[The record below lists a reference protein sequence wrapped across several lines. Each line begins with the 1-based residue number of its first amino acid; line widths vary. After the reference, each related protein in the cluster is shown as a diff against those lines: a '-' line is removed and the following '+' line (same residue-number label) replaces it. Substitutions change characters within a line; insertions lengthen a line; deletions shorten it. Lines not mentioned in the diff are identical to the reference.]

1 MIKNLKIKSKQ
12 AKTLATQ
19 TEPITFNSPGNNI
32 VCYNC
37 GQPGHFSRACPLP
50 RKLQTH
56 KNYNPNTNYNSNRNY
71 SPNTKFNP
79 NTNYNPNVN
88 YHPNVDYNPNLNYN
102 PNSNCNVNGNG
113 KLVSGTVN
121 AATNPLVP
129 SKDNNAAAI
138 PVIHDVGTSVESEL
152 AQDPISFGSDEHE
165 AGAQYC
171 PPPSGNM
178 PLSRRAP
185 QVTFADGHRLSSNP
199 VLPNHRAN
207 STRIM
212 EPINRREGNSPPPP
226 PPPRYPDQPPQP
238 SAFGASSWFKNTTFN
253 FPGSQHVRSVSK
265 LDIFRAPEYQRVS
278 ERVVIMG
285 KNMRDRNVKFSGQI
299 RGSGEEFLWLFTKA
313 IKQYGLTED
322 ETFQIIPFILEVPA
336 LAWYRAE
343 ENKLR
348 DYKQGEMVENK
359 LRCMAQYAPPPPP
372 EKSMLPSSAWSRNN
386 SRKAWGMFATETKEE
401 INATESAP
409 VKNKLLA
416 QRTKKSP
423 PAPSYATVVQTPR
436 VPAPYRRQRI
446 RDRFPEL
453 KEVNRINSAE
463 AAPVPLMSL
472 IIPKPANLPP
482 PTDPED
488 EEKRPR
494 HGPRPT
500 IVPNLQIVG
509 GYGCWRCGNP
519 GHSHRACKAPKRWRY
534 CYLCGWRHV
543 DVTTCP
549 QCKEAWK
556 KSQQTE

>member
-1 MIKNLKIKSKQ
+1 M
-12 AKTLATQ
+12 
-19 TEPITFNSPGNNI
+19 EM
-32 VCYNC
+32 
-37 GQPGHFSRACPLP
+37 
-50 RKLQTH
+50 
-56 KNYNPNTNYNSNRNY
+56 
-71 SPNTKFNP
+71 
-79 NTNYNPNVN
+79 
-88 YHPNVDYNPNLNYN
+88 
-102 PNSNCNVNGNG
+102 
-113 KLVSGTVN
+113 
-121 AATNPLVP
+121 
-129 SKDNNAAAI
+129 DNNAAAI

-212 EPINRREGNSPPPP
+212 EPINRREGNS
-226 PPPRYPDQPPQP
+226 
-238 SAFGASSWFKNTTFN
+238 
-253 FPGSQHVRSVSK
+253 SQHVRSVSK

-336 LAWYRAE
+336 LACSDSQAKLWEEIRARTQGTGE
-343 ENKLR
+343 SIPEYLTSMQAMFMHFDLDVPMHQQMEIILKNLHPKFIMHIDPR
-348 DYKQGEMVENK
+348 TIHDYDDFAEQGEMVENK

-401 INATESAP
+401 INAIESAP
-409 VKNKLLA
+409 VKNT

-472 IIPKPANLPP
+472 IIPKPANLLP

-556 KSQQTE
+556 RSQQTE

>member
-1 MIKNLKIKSKQ
+1 MI
-12 AKTLATQ
+12 T
-19 TEPITFNSPGNNI
+19 
-32 VCYNC
+32 
-37 GQPGHFSRACPLP
+37 RMM
-50 RKLQTH
+50 
-56 KNYNPNTNYNSNRNY
+56 
-71 SPNTKFNP
+71 
-79 NTNYNPNVN
+79 
-88 YHPNVDYNPNLNYN
+88 
-102 PNSNCNVNGNG
+102 
-113 KLVSGTVN
+113 GTVN

-165 AGAQYC
+165 AGAQ
-171 PPPSGNM
+171 
-178 PLSRRAP
+178 
-185 QVTFADGHRLSSNP
+185 
-199 VLPNHRAN
+199 
-207 STRIM
+207 
-212 EPINRREGNSPPPP
+212 
-226 PPPRYPDQPPQP
+226 
-238 SAFGASSWFKNTTFN
+238 
-253 FPGSQHVRSVSK
+253 
-265 LDIFRAPEYQRVS
+265 APEYQRVS

-336 LAWYRAE
+336 LACSDSQAKLWEEIRARTQGTGE
-343 ENKLR
+343 SIPEYLTSMQAMFMHFDLDVPMHQQMEIILKNLHPKFIMHIDPR
-348 DYKQGEMVENK
+348 TIHDYDDFAEQGEMVENK

-409 VKNKLLA
+409 
-416 QRTKKSP
+416 KSP

-556 KSQQTE
+556 RSQQTE